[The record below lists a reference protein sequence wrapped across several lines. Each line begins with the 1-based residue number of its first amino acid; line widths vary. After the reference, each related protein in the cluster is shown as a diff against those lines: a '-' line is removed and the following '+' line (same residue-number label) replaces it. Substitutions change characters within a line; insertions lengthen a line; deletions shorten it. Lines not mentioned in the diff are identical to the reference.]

1 MIGANFLL
9 GAHLSNI
16 SDLDSVL
23 SMDTIAF
30 MRLERDFG
38 SFDNWQKDF
47 IACCMTAHNGYAV
60 AAYSFDLRR
69 YMNVIVESTTN
80 SLPPNCVPV
89 VVLNVMPKYYIRD
102 YMNDR
107 KSYVFGMMK
116 ELNWTVI
123 NSRFKKA
130 ESMIKAFES

>member
-1 MIGANFLL
+1 
-9 GAHLSNI
+9 
-16 SDLDSVL
+16 
-23 SMDTIAF
+23 
-30 MRLERDFG
+30 
-38 SFDNWQKDF
+38 
-47 IACCMTAHNGYAV
+47 MTAHNGYAV
-60 AAYSFDLRR
+60 AVYSFDLRR

-80 SLPPNCVPV
+80 SLPPNCIPV

-102 YMNDR
+102 YTNDR

-130 ESMIKAFES
+130 ESMIRAFES